1 MVYIFLGTFTFN
13 VENRGQTNQSIS
25 LTGGML
31 EASRMIEYIYQI
43 TFSIPKLSNN
53 IIPNRSITF
62 NYESGSNIRLSI
74 SYNPLQVCLDASY
87 CCLVL
92 HQLLSRRYYTAG
104 ELVDL
109 QRLITLGQIAVHRL
123 FILKQLVSNCTSGT
137 SVLKTHIIIHMV
149 QSIRIWGHPKIF
161 NVDKTESAHTQ
172 LKLDFSNSSKKISD
186 YNELLQMNR

>member
-1 MVYIFLGTFTFN
+1 MN

-31 EASRMIEYIYQI
+31 EASRMIEYLYQI
-43 TFSIPKLSNN
+43 TFSIPMMTNN
-53 IIPNRSITF
+53 IMPNRSISF
-62 NYESGSNIRLSI
+62 DYENGNNIQLSV

-87 CCLVL
+87 CCLIL
-92 HQLLSRRYYTAG
+92 HQLLSRRHYTSE
-104 ELVDL
+104 ELRDL
-109 QRLITLGQIAVHRL
+109 QRLLTLGQISVHRL
-123 FILKQLVSNCTSGT
+123 FILKQLVTNCTSGT

-149 QSIRIWGHPKIF
+149 QSIRIWGYPKIF

-172 LKLDFSNSSKKISD
+172 LKLDFSNSSKKLSD